1 MALTDTSLLMSAS
14 WQQATNQVGLKLQN
28 NLGLPRLELRLFL
41 IHLFLEDHIQN
52 RERLG
57 LAAGWQPTSLKRTEV
72 LCQVDNLHVLRNI
85 VLLQERFALAMTEAE
100 EDDIHLV
107 ERHLGGKLQ
116 VGLAIQSLVNLSHQV
131 AGVTLAVGEYNL
143 CLRI

>member
-1 MALTDTSLLMSAS
+1 MSGWGWLLGSNHSL
-14 WQQATNQVGLKLQN
+14 WGK
-28 NLGLPRLELRLFL
+28 
-41 IHLFLEDHIQN
+41 
-52 RERLG
+52 
-57 LAAGWQPTSLKRTEV
+57 TEV

-85 VLLQERFALAMTEAE
+85 VLLQERLALAMTEAE

-131 AGVTLAVGEYNL
+131 AGITLAVGEYNL
-143 CLRI
+143 CLRMVDKEANQLTSCITSCS

>member
-1 MALTDTSLLMSAS
+1 MSGWGWLLGSNHSL
-14 WQQATNQVGLKLQN
+14 WGK
-28 NLGLPRLELRLFL
+28 
-41 IHLFLEDHIQN
+41 
-52 RERLG
+52 
-57 LAAGWQPTSLKRTEV
+57 TEV

-85 VLLQERFALAMTEAE
+85 VLLQERLALAVTEAE

-116 VGLAIQSLVNLSHQV
+116 ISLAIQSLVNLSHQV

-143 CLRI
+143 CLRMVDKEANQLTSCITSCS